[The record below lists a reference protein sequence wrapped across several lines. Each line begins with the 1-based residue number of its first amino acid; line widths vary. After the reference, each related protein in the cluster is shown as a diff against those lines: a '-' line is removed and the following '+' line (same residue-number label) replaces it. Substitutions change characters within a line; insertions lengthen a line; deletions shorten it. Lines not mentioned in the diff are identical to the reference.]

1 MLITSNLRVKMA
13 EYNYSIKDVHEQT
26 HLSRTTISNLY
37 NGYSDGIKFYTLE
50 KLCDLFNCTPNDLL
64 TITYVDVYK
73 IDFEYANEVFD
84 KYNSDKML
92 FYKCELDVLI
102 NNKFYKVN
110 VDLVIE
116 KEDYMNSGI
125 SSGIIRLEEY
135 ENDFI
140 GKSINTNNFIRK
152 HLSDHLEDIILKGF
166 SKYIEDNHI
175 LELPPTIETT
185 F

>member
-73 IDFEYANEVFD
+73 IDFEYANEVF
-84 KYNSDKML
+84 
-92 FYKCELDVLI
+92 
-102 NNKFYKVN
+102 
-110 VDLVIE
+110 
-116 KEDYMNSGI
+116 
-125 SSGIIRLEEY
+125 
-135 ENDFI
+135 
-140 GKSINTNNFIRK
+140 
-152 HLSDHLEDIILKGF
+152 
-166 SKYIEDNHI
+166 
-175 LELPPTIETT
+175 
-185 F
+185 